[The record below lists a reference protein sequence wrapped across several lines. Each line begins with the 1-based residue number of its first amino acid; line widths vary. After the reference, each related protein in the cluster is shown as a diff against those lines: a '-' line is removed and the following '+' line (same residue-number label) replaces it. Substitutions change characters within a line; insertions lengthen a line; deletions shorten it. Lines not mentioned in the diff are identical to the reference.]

1 MEKLFNDI
9 FNLSITKLN
18 KSVSKYERFLLKEV
32 LSTKSNIIGI
42 YGSRGVGKTTM
53 LLQIA
58 KKLNYKSDEILYVSC
73 DYPIMSGVSLFELV
87 EYFYKYGGKCILI
100 DEIHEAENFQK
111 ELKLIYDLFD
121 IKVYFS
127 GSSAI
132 KISDASFARRYAMK
146 KLPILSFR
154 EFIELKVDV
163 KLDSF
168 SLDELLNNH
177 LEIANNIINS
187 LDVKILKLLKEY
199 LKFGAYPFYFED
211 EENFFNKLNDSVNT
225 TFYHDIALNFNVPAS
240 KIVAL
245 KKLLINICASK
256 PFELSIEKL
265 AQLTGISKVTLYKY
279 IEYLDKA
286 ELLSHI
292 MYDEKRF
299 KNLQKPDKLY
309 LANTSLFY
317 IFCQNSDI
325 GTIRE
330 TFFISQ
336 IRPFYNVYYVNK
348 GDFKIDNYVFEIGGK
363 NKSFNQIKDIKNSYV
378 VADDIEIGFG
388 NKIPLWLFGFLY

>member
-187 LDVKILKLLKEY
+187 LDIKILKLLKEY

-363 NKSFNQIKDIKNSYV
+363 NKSFNQIKDIKNSFV

>member
-363 NKSFNQIKDIKNSYV
+363 NKSFNQIKDIKNSFV

>member
-100 DEIHEAENFQK
+100 DEIHEAKNFQK

-225 TFYHDIALNFNVPAS
+225 IFYHDIALNFNVPAS